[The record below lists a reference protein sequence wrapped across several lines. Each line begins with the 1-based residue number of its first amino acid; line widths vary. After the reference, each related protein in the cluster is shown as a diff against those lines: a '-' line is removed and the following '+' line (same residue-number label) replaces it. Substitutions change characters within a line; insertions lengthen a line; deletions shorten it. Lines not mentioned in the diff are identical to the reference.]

1 MRIMLAIPEKDN
13 CLSEISKFLKNDADL
28 YVFPEGFLNN
38 DTIHAALNIIKDTH
52 SCVITGFKDNHKNGQ
67 QKALVIESGVIT
79 DTYTKCILTKA
90 EKEKGEIRGA
100 SIHCVK
106 TGFGVVGIPICYEIH
121 FPEVSRVM
129 MIDKPLFLLNI
140 IGTGMYHELQ
150 YEQWVTIAKTR
161 AIENETFVLGCSHHC
176 GQIPLAFAFSPSG
189 QCISLKKNASGSIIV
204 EIDLKEC
211 DKKTIGYWGDRV
223 PELFTNLSREV
234 TP

>member
-1 MRIMLAIPEKDN
+1 MRIMLALPEKEN
-13 CLSEISKFLKNDADL
+13 SLSQISKILKNDADL

-38 DTIHAALNIIKDTH
+38 DTIYAALNMIKDTH
-52 SCVITGFKDNHKNGQ
+52 SCVITGFKDYHKNGQ
-67 QKALVIESGVIT
+67 QKALVIEGGVIT
-79 DTYTKCILTKA
+79 DTYTKCILTKG
-90 EKEKGEIRGA
+90 EKQKGKVRGA

-106 TGFGVVGIPICYEIH
+106 TKFGVIGIPICYEIH

-129 MIDKPLFLLNI
+129 MIDKPLFLLNL

-161 AIENETFVLGCSHHC
+161 AIENETFVLGCSHYC

-189 QCISLKKNASGSIIV
+189 QCISLKKNAPGSIIV

-211 DKKTIGYWGDRV
+211 DKKTIGYWEDRV
-223 PELFTNLSREV
+223 PELFINLSSI
-234 TP
+234 